1 MNRELNDNELLGYIL
16 EETIKS
22 REVQVEMLKLLQ
34 KISADTKESKEYLE
48 EIDFNINSQ
57 KDLVKEI
64 HAVAKY
70 KGDNKWRY

>member
-70 KGDNKWRY
+70 KGDNK